1 MLSLKYNKLPN
12 ATKDEIGEFERIGYE
27 YIKNNHSKINM
38 PDEEQNTA
46 CTPKS
51 NESFFGTYNIPSH
64 TPDLDHQLHLLNK
77 ETWKGR
83 VLGFWRKRKLNYPYL
98 AMNC

>member
-1 MLSLKYNKLPN
+1 LLSLKYNKLPN

-51 NESFFGTYNIPSH
+51 IESFFGTYNILSH